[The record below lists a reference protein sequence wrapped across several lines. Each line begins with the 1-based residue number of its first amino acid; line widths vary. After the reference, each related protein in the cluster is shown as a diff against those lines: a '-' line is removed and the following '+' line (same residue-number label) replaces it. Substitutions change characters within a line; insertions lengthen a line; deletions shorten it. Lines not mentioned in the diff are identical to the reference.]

1 MIPKI
6 IKENIMIETNR
17 AQLPLVVSF
26 VLQKKKELY
35 KIPSSEKRSRFIC
48 TQPYTALRWPNK
60 IELSLAAASAASA
73 IAGFNLMIYSKI
85 YEYDNRPSQQHFTTA
100 ASLWLHVSFG
110 AQPISFLLGRDARPS
125 RRTPRCVWL
134 LDCPLSSFVP
144 PGYIRFW
151 LRLRLWWRCS
161 SMRKLD
167 HS

>member
-100 ASLWLHVSFG
+100 ASL
-110 AQPISFLLGRDARPS
+110 
-125 RRTPRCVWL
+125 
-134 LDCPLSSFVP
+134 
-144 PGYIRFW
+144 
-151 LRLRLWWRCS
+151 
-161 SMRKLD
+161 
-167 HS
+167 